1 MKKERNI
8 ALAVCAV
15 LAALIL
21 LLTSQS
27 SPLYPINLWGDANC
41 LFTVGRVMKD
51 GGVLYRDIYE
61 QKGPLLYL
69 IHALAACLSDTS
81 FWGVYIMEALA
92 MTVALY
98 AAYRLMR
105 LRAGMGFSLGAA
117 AFFGAAFAS
126 CTAFIRG
133 DSAEEFCLPLLMA
146 ALAIAYA
153 EYGRRAKP
161 MRMKRLF
168 VCGVLAGCI
177 ATIKYTLLGAMIGL
191 CAVEGVLALKEGGL
205 LRALKSAGVFLGGM
219 AVPILPWIVYF
230 AANGALSDAYA
241 AYIYNNIFLY
251 SGAAKTWADR
261 LTEWTTLFADNL
273 LWTVPALLGMIALA
287 FDRGE
292 TGAVRLCVWAM
303 AIGQFAAIFFAGM
316 VWPYS
321 PLGMAAFAVIGLM
334 QLHRLWG
341 KRAMSPRA
349 KKGLTAAVCA
359 ASLVWAYFATPNA
372 FLRGQKLETLAQ
384 GRLAAY
390 VEEGASLL
398 QYNHLDDGLYL
409 TTHTVPQE
417 KYFVRLNVHLDE
429 MRSELDRA
437 VREAVPDYVLV
448 GWDELP
454 AEFDRYQLIATDV
467 GYDDSN
473 RLNKML
479 YLYRRKSE

>member
-205 LRALKSAGVFLGGM
+205 LRALKSAGVFLCGM
-219 AVPILPWIVYF
+219 AIPILPWMVYF
-230 AANGALSDAYA
+230 AVNGALSDAYT
-241 AYIYNNIFLY
+241 AYLYNNIFLY
-251 SGAAKTWADR
+251 SGEAATWGQKLYDGACALR
-261 LTEWTTLFADNL
+261 DNA
-273 LWTVPALLGMIALA
+273 LWVVPAALGMAALA

-292 TGAVRLCVWAM
+292 TRVVRLCVWAM
-303 AIGQFAAIFFAGM
+303 AAFQFATVFLIGRVWAYSLLALAPFFPVGC
-316 VWPYS
+316 
-321 PLGMAAFAVIGLM
+321 M
-334 QLHRLWG
+334 QLHRALKKAGSLRW
-341 KRAMSPRA
+341 R
-349 KKGLTAAVCA
+349 KGLTAAICA
-359 ASLVWAYFATPNA
+359 AGLAWTYFATPNA